1 MPDCFIALGGNQG
14 NVRETFTRALDRLN
28 QHPEIALIKT
38 SQWVETAPVG
48 DQTKDTFLNGAAHFN
63 TQLSPEAMLT
73 ELQTVETE
81 MGRTRE
87 VRWSARTLDLDLL
100 LYDQVVLETAGLLI
114 PHPAFW
120 YRRFVLD
127 PLTEIAPDVIHPIK
141 KITIKKLQQ
150 RLLSQPFVFS
160 LAGLPAEEA
169 ATIIQELKQYYPDVI
184 FSHWETSRE
193 ASETTPKSIEP
204 TLIAWFGSIKSETK
218 FDALPEIS
226 RIDVSEYRSNT
237 GQIIH
242 ILQSALDF

>member
-14 NVRETFTRALDRLN
+14 NVRETFAHALDRLN
-28 QHPEIALIKT
+28 QHPEVSLIKT
-38 SQWVETAPVG
+38 SQWIETAPVG
-48 DQTKDTFLNGAAHFN
+48 NQTNDTFLNGAAHLK
-63 TQLSPEAMLT
+63 TTLSPEAMLA

-127 PLTEIAPDVIHPIK
+127 PLTEIAPEVIHPIK
-141 KITIKKLQQ
+141 KVTIKKLQQ
-150 RLLSQPFVFS
+150 RLLKRPFVFS
-160 LAGLPAEEA
+160 LAGLPAEETA
-169 ATIIQELKQYYPDVI
+169 AIIQELKRHYPQVA
-184 FSHWETSRE
+184 FCHWE
-193 ASETTPKSIEP
+193 ASETTPQSMTP
-204 TLIAWFGSIKSETK
+204 TLIAWFDTEKSDTSFES
-218 FDALPEIS
+218 LPEIP
-226 RIDVSEYRSNT
+226 RIDVSEYRNNT

>member
-14 NVRETFTRALDRLN
+14 NVRETFARALDRLN
-28 QHPEIALIKT
+28 QHPEISLIKT
-38 SQWVETAPVG
+38 SQWIETAPVG
-48 DQTKDTFLNGAAHFN
+48 DQTKDTFLNGAAHLK
-63 TQLSPEAMLT
+63 TMLSPEAMLA

-127 PLTEIAPDVIHPIK
+127 PLTEIAPEVVHPIK
-141 KITIKKLQQ
+141 KVTIKKLQQ
-150 RLLSQPFVFS
+150 RLLKRPFEFS
-160 LAGLPAEEA
+160 LAGLPASEIEP
-169 ATIIQELKQYYPDVI
+169 IIQELIQHYPDVV
-184 FSHWETSRE
+184 FSHWE
-193 ASETTPKSIEP
+193 ASETASESMTP
-204 TLIAWFGSIKSETK
+204 TLIAWFDSENSETS
-218 FDALPEIS
+218 FESLPEIP
-226 RIDVSEYRSNT
+226 RIDVSEYRNNT